1 MVLLVC
7 EQELAV
13 HDPLSGAEDA
23 GHAGWK
29 TEERQLQ
36 PQSEQSL
43 EAKMGAV
50 RLALARNLARA
61 HIASPMA
68 A

>member
-1 MVLLVC
+1 MQVNMTVLVC

-13 HDPLSGAEDA
+13 HDPLSREEDA
-23 GHAGWK
+23 GLEADD
-29 TEERQLQ
+29 RQQ
-36 PQSEQSL
+36 QSDQSL

-61 HIASPMA
+61 HIASPMVA
-68 A
+68 